1 MDHLLPDRPVQ
12 RPADRLIYECVHDCA
27 FACCRY
33 ADRRERDAPHST
45 VWGVPFVSLLHSL
58 RRPKSR
64 RQSLSLEGKVPNIV
78 RRMRWGAH
86 HRHSLTA
93 KRRCHLISRLKPTAS
108 PRGEAKSSRRKSYPT
123 ESTPKSPATTKASL
137 CREAFSS
144 GSQPLPKAPSSRARK
159 PCFGAAGARRRV
171 AAVGAVTCQ
180 LFAKKLYI
188 IIWLSMRRSPSL
200 GFTRA

>member
-27 FACCRY
+27 FAYCRY
-33 ADRRERDAPHST
+33 ADTQRKGRPTQHCVGR
-45 VWGVPFVSLLHSL
+45 PFCVIELALLHEL

-64 RQSLSLEGKVPNIV
+64 RQSLSLEGKVPSTA

-93 KRRCHLISRLKPTAS
+93 EKRCHLISRLTPTAS

-180 LFAKKLYI
+180 LFAK
-188 IIWLSMRRSPSL
+188 
-200 GFTRA
+200 